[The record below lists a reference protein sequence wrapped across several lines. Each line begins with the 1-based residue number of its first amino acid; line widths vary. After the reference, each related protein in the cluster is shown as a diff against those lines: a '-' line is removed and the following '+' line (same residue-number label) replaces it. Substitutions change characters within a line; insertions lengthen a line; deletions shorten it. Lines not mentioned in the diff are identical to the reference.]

1 MSARRNDRPRRA
13 GSRGCTPRVE
23 QVEARLLLATF
34 TVLNVADAGP
44 DSLRQAIIDANTAPG
59 PDDIR
64 FNIPGP
70 GPFSI
75 IPQTALPGISDPVV
89 IDGTTQ
95 PGFAGRP
102 IIELNGSASIFNFN
116 FFGSGLTI
124 NAPST
129 VRGLAINRFNGYGIE
144 LNNVDGGVIAGN
156 FIGTDPLG
164 VVDLGNGFGGI
175 ELFDSRNVVI
185 GGQTAADGNVISG
198 NNGVG
203 INIFG
208 FSGLPGGNTIQGN
221 MIGTDRAG
229 VRAVPNNRGG
239 IVVNASG
246 NRIGGTGA
254 GQANTI
260 AFNGS
265 NGVQVGF
272 SFFSQGIDANPI
284 RGNAIYGNAAL
295 GIDLGGDGVTF
306 NDPPDSDMGP
316 NQFQNFPVIEAAYPS
331 PGGTTI
337 EGSLNSRPNST
348 FLIDLYLNDEPDPTG
363 YGEGQ
368 RYFGTTT
375 VTTNAGGL
383 ADLNFELPGVAA
395 PGQVITATATDRS
408 GNTSEFSLD
417 TSVTSEPQAD
427 LTLRLAD
434 APDPVQVGQVLTYTV
449 VVTNNGPTRAR
460 DVTVTDVLPTGVT
473 FVSATP
479 SQGIATSAGGVLTA
493 RLGDLRVGQT
503 ATLQIMVRPTAVGTL
518 SNTVTVRSAETDAE
532 PQDNTATVTTTVNPA
547 LPADLAIS
555 KADLPDPVR
564 VDRELT
570 YRLYVANNGPGDAIG
585 VVVTDELP
593 QGAEFISAS
602 SSLGTV
608 TQSAGTLTVNIDAL
622 PAGQRVQVT
631 IVVRP
636 LAIGT
641 LLNTATVVG
650 SQPDFQPGNDI
661 ATIES
666 RVVAEATP
674 PIILAQRLTVTRSG
688 ITGIVLTF
696 SEALDADLAEAPTNY
711 GLRSAGR
718 DGVIGTADDS
728 TVTLSSV
735 RYDAGRRTVTLTP
748 KRPLQLGV
756 FYQVTVNGAGAPGV
770 TDTSGNVLDGDRNG
784 LPDGIYESLIGR
796 GTHERPRQ
804 FQRDQL
810 IPQPGLVRRTRP
822 QHRPRPSNS
831 SFSETF
837 LNLSRV
843 RRRGSQA

>member
-1 MSARRNDRPRRA
+1 MSARRIDRPRRA
-13 GSRGCTPRVE
+13 GLRGCKPRVE
-23 QVEARLLLATF
+23 QVEARRLLATF

-59 PDDIR
+59 LDDIR
-64 FNIPGP
+64 FNIPGA
-70 GPFSI
+70 GPLTI
-75 IPQTALPGISDPVV
+75 IPLTALPTVSDPVV

-102 IIELNGSASIFNFN
+102 VVELNGSSPT
-116 FFGSGLTI
+116 FFGNGLTI
-124 NAPST
+124 SAPGST
-129 VRGLAINRFNGYGIE
+129 VRGLAINRFDENGIE
-144 LNNVDGGVIAGN
+144 LDNVDGGVIAGN

-164 VVDLGNGFGGI
+164 VIDLGNGSGGI
-175 ELFDSRNVVI
+175 TLFNSRNVVI
-185 GGQTAADGNVISG
+185 GGQTAAEGNVVSG
-198 NNGVG
+198 NNGAG
-203 INIFG
+203 ISLVG
-208 FSGLPGGNTIQGN
+208 FSGLPGGNTVVGN
-221 MIGTDRAG
+221 TIGTDRTG
-229 VRAVPNNRGG
+229 SRAIPNNGNG
-239 IVVNASG
+239 VFVNASG
-246 NRIGGTGA
+246 NQIGGTGA

-265 NGVQVGF
+265 SGVQVGF
-272 SFFSQGIDANPI
+272 SFFSQGIDANTI
-284 RGNAIYGNAAL
+284 RGNSIFGNAGL
-295 GIDLGGDGVTF
+295 GIDLGGNGVTF
-306 NDPPDSDMGP
+306 NDPTDFDSGP
-316 NQFQNFPVIEAAYPS
+316 NQFQNFPMIEAAYPS

-337 EGSLNSRPNST
+337 EGNLSSRPNST
-348 FLIDLYLNDEPDPTG
+348 FSIDFYLNDVPDPSG

-368 RYFGTTT
+368 RYFGATT
-375 VTTNAGGL
+375 VTTNASGL
-383 ADLNFELPGVAA
+383 ADINFVLPGTAA

-417 TSVTSEPQAD
+417 TSVTSNPLAD
-427 LTLRLAD
+427 LTLRLVD
-434 APDPVQVGQVLTYTV
+434 APDPVQVGQALTYTV

-460 DVTVTDVLPTGVT
+460 DVTITDVLPTGVT

-479 SQGIATSAGGVLTA
+479 SQGIATSAGGILTA

-503 ATLQIMVRPTAVGTL
+503 ATLQIVVRPTAVGTL
-518 SNTVTVRSAETDAE
+518 SNTVTVRSAETDPE
-532 PQDNTATVTTTVNPA
+532 PQDNTATVTTTVNSA

-570 YRLYVANNGPGDAIG
+570 YRLFVTNNGPGDAIG

-593 QGAEFISAS
+593 EGAEFVSAS
-602 SSLGTV
+602 SSVGTV
-608 TQSAGTLTVNIDAL
+608 TQSGGTLTANIDTL

-631 IVVRP
+631 IVIRP
-636 LAIGT
+636 LVIGT

-650 SQPDFQPGNDI
+650 TQPDFQPGNDI
-661 ATIES
+661 ATIET
-666 RVVAEATP
+666 RVVIEATP
-674 PIILAQRLTVTRSG
+674 PVILAQRLTVTRTG

-696 SEALDADLAEAPTNY
+696 SESLNADLAEAPNNY

-718 DGVIGTADDS
+718 DGVVGTADDS
-728 TVTLSSV
+728 TVALSSI